1 MKYLFLIASIF
12 LLGACCNNPDKCNQ
26 KPAIQGTWQLISSEY
41 HKKDTITS
49 NMNEGQKMIKIITP
63 THFAFLL
70 HDLKKGKD
78 STNVAYMSG
87 GGTYTFNKGKY
98 TENLE
103 FCTARN
109 WEDHSFDFELI
120 IKGDTLIQTGIEEL
134 EDLGLGT
141 ENLLLIEKY
150 VRVKENK

>member
-1 MKYLFLIASIF
+1 MKLFYLFASLF
-12 LLGACCNNPDKCNQ
+12 LFNACCNNTNQ
-26 KPAIQGTWQLISSEY
+26 CDQTPSIQGTWQLISSEY

-87 GGTYTFNKGKY
+87 GGSYALENGKY
-98 TENLE
+98 IENLE
-103 FCTARN
+103 YCTARE
-109 WEDHSFDFELI
+109 WEGHSFDFELTI
-120 IKGDTLIQTGIEEL
+120 SGDTLTQIGVEEL
-134 EDLGLGT
+134 EDLGLGA
-141 ENLLLIEKY
+141 ENMLLIEKY
-150 VRVKENK
+150 IRVKSDK